1 MLIVETIARI
11 RREHFIKGV
20 AEWLILD
27 ETGATSGL
35 GQSHH
40 FERAPLTS
48 GTPTPDILSARRHV
62 SKVPTGDIAHN
73 IETLFR
79 LFTRH
84 RR

>member
-35 GQSHH
+35 GQSRR
-40 FERAPLTS
+40 FDRGWATS
-48 GTPTPDILSARRHV
+48 GLPL
-62 SKVPTGDIAHN
+62 
-73 IETLFR
+73 
-79 LFTRH
+79 
-84 RR
+84 